1 MWQITDVLF
10 NLAMIIVCPYLII
23 KTIAKTI
30 AAITIINQY
39 THTEYSK
46 ANSWEFKR
54 VGILMAINF
63 YIYNEFIKKHRENTR

>member
-10 NLAMIIVCPYLII
+10 NFAMIIVCPYLIVKI
-23 KTIAKTI
+23 IAKTI

-46 ANSWEFKR
+46 ANSREVKR

-63 YIYNEFIKKHRENTR
+63 YIYNEFIKKHRGNTR

>member
-10 NLAMIIVCPYLII
+10 NLAMIIVCPYLIV
-23 KTIAKTI
+23 KVIAKTI

-39 THTEYSK
+39 THTEYSN
-46 ANSWEFKR
+46 ANLREFKK

-63 YIYNEFIKKHRENTR
+63 YIYNEFVKKHRGNTR